1 MGVGNKTI
9 GRGLVVMGP
18 KGKLEV
24 IDVSKPLE
32 THVVSFVEMVC
43 IVGSLDFPQWK
54 SGMSIHLSLLF
65 FPQPRVV
72 RSQL

>member
-9 GRGLVVMGP
+9 GRGPVVMGP

-32 THVVSFVEMVC
+32 THAVSFVEMVC
-43 IVGSLDFPQWK
+43 IVGS
-54 SGMSIHLSLLF
+54 SGLAAMEVRNEHPSFCLALS
-65 FPQPRVV
+65 PA
-72 RSQL
+72 